1 MSTSI
6 ERDATVA
13 KQASVPGPRPVPTPS
28 RSYRFPRFE
37 RERMG
42 NGMHVVVAP
51 VTKLPIV
58 TVIVIV
64 EAGASVEPTG
74 KEGVAA
80 LTARLLPEGAG
91 DLDGA
96 ALAERFERLG
106 ASVESHADWD
116 VAAVTLTALTAQLPA
131 ALALVRDLLRAPA
144 FPEREVARLKEERLA
159 ELLQQRA
166 EPRGL
171 ADEQFARALY
181 TPDVRYASPPEG
193 DSGSV
198 RALTRADVLAFYAAR
213 YRPAATTLVI
223 AGDVTQAQA
232 RALADTLFG
241 DWAGDQPAPVVTAVD
256 TAQSGRLTRIVAK
269 PDAPQSE
276 LRVGHVG
283 LARGAPDYFD
293 AMVMNAVLGGLFSSR
308 INLNLR
314 EAHGYTYG
322 AFSAFEWRR
331 GAGPFVVST
340 AVKSDV
346 TGAAVR
352 EILGEIER
360 IRRDEIG
367 EEELTLATSYLD
379 GVFPIRYETTAAIAA
394 ALANLVIHA
403 LPDDYYDRY
412 RDRVRAVT
420 TRSVLRA
427 AQAHLHPDQMRIVV
441 VGDPTVI
448 ATPLGEAAGMT
459 PDVVVPERMERTA

>member
-1 MSTSI
+1 MSASI
-6 ERDATVA
+6 ERDA
-13 KQASVPGPRPVPTPS
+13 SVSTPGSAPAPRPMPTAS
-28 RSYRFPRFE
+28 RSYRFPQFE
-37 RERMG
+37 RERLD
-42 NGMHVVVAP
+42 NGMQLVVAP
-51 VTKLPIV
+51 VTKLPIA

-64 EAGASVEPTG
+64 EAGASAEPTG

-91 DLDGA
+91 GLDGA
-96 ALAERFERLG
+96 VLAERFECLG

-116 VAAVTLTALTAQLPA
+116 VAAVSLTALTAQLPA

-181 TPDVRYASPPEG
+181 APDVRYAAPPDG
-193 DSGSV
+193 DAESV
-198 RALTRADVLAFYAAR
+198 RALTRDDVRAFYAAR

-223 AGDVTQAQA
+223 AGDVTVTEA
-232 RALADTLFG
+232 RTLADTLFG
-241 DWAGDQPAPVVTAVD
+241 DWVGELAVPVTTAVD
-256 TAQSGRLTRIVAK
+256 TAQRGRLTRIVSK
-269 PDAPQSE
+269 LDAPQSE
-276 LRVGHVG
+276 VRVGHVG
-283 LARGAPDYFD
+283 LPRSAPDYFD

-331 GAGPFVVST
+331 GSGPFVVST

-360 IRRDEIG
+360 IRRDEID

-394 ALANLVIHA
+394 ALANLVVHS

-420 TRSVLRA
+420 THGVLRA
-427 AQAHLHPDQMRIVV
+427 AQAHLHPDRMRIVV
-441 VGDPTVI
+441 VGDPSVI

-459 PDVVVPERMERTA
+459 PDVVLPERLERPA